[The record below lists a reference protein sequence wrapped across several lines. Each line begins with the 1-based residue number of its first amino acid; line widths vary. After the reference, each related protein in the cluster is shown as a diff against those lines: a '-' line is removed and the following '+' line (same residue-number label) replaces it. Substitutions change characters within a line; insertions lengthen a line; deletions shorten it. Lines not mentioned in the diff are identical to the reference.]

1 MKTKLTTIFKKSA
14 NTPPHVGVSFIRVGI
29 FN

>member
-14 NTPPHVGVSFIRVGI
+14 NTPPHMGVPFIRVSYLD
-29 FN
+29 

>member
-14 NTPPHVGVSFIRVGI
+14 NTPPHVGVPFIRVS
-29 FN
+29 NLD

>member
-14 NTPPHVGVSFIRVGI
+14 NTPPHVGVPLIRVSN
-29 FN
+29 FD

>member
-14 NTPPHVGVSFIRVGI
+14 NTPPHVGVSFIRVSI